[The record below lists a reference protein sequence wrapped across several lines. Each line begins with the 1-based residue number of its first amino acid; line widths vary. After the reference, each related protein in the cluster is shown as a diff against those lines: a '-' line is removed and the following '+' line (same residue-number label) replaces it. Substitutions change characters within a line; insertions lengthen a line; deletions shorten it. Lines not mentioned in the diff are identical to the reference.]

1 MTNELAPRKGLGPE
15 QVELIKRTIAK
26 GASNDELSLFLQ
38 ICNRTGLDPFARQIY
53 AIKRWDSREKREVM
67 QPQISI
73 DGARLIAERHGD
85 YAGQDGPF
93 WCGPDMVWGSVWLAD
108 TPPAAA
114 RVGVLRKSFSA
125 PLYAVAR
132 WTSYVQTTR
141 EGAPASM
148 WAKMPDLM
156 LAKCAEML
164 ALRKAFPAELSG
176 LYSAEEMNGA
186 GAAEIVKEVVD
197 KETGELVIPVSEN
210 ARQMAM
216 LPTEEPPSDILRS
229 HSVIGNTDK
238 DILIGRIEAGFDKL
252 AMKGNERLTFI
263 EKACHVLRLEDAE
276 MGDLQTLL
284 TALTNV
290 YIEQNKKAK
299 K

>member
-1 MTNELAPRKGLGPE
+1 MSTEVATRKGLGPE

-26 GASNDELSLFLQ
+26 GASNDELALFLQ

-85 YAGQDGPF
+85 YAGQDGPL
-93 WCGPDMVWGSVWLAD
+93 WCDQEGKWTDVWLAA

-114 RVGVLRKSFSA
+114 KVGVLRKSFTA
-125 PLYAVAR
+125 PLFAVAR

-141 EGAPASM
+141 EGAPTQM

-164 ALRKAFPAELSG
+164 ALRKAFPAELAG
-176 LYSAEEMNGA
+176 LYSAEEMA
-186 GAAEIVKEVVD
+186 QAEPARSLD
-197 KETGELVIPVSEN
+197 LETGEVLNGGPVEPELPLTPPAPIP
-210 ARQMAM
+210 
-216 LPTEEPPSDILRS
+216 TK
-229 HSVIGNTDK
+229 DK
-238 DILIGRIEAGFDKL
+238 DILIGRIEAGFDRL
-252 AMKGNERLTFI
+252 AMPAAERVKAI
-263 EKACHVLRLEDAE
+263 EKASGVSRLEDAE
-276 MGDLQTLL
+276 VGDLQTLL
-284 TALTNV
+284 DALTRV